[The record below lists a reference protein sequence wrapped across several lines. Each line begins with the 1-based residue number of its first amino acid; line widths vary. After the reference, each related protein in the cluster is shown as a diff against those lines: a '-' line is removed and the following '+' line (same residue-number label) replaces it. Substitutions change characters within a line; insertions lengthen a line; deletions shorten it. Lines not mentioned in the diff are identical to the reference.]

1 METKFGEVNI
11 RRHSQSSNRD
21 SMASIDS
28 AIYAINKD
36 ESSDD
41 EGGRESEMIINTS
54 IYL

>member
-36 ESSDD
+36 ESSD